1 MKKMLFLFAV
11 LVIFLSCSRKD
22 KGEIYS
28 ESEKEKT
35 PLSAEQK
42 EEEKPIPVAAPKEII
57 TFEPFKEDMYLE
69 YDDNYYDE
77 KINQRKI
84 IIYRVSSGEKEV
96 LLERYGFPNRLIY
109 FTTDK
114 KKCFFIL
121 KNGKSVTPWLSD
133 LWYLN
138 GETGIAETIL
148 EVTPAFCI
156 SDDGRYICYSEGKY
170 LTKDPYYRGARMVIP
185 VVNIYDLSKRE
196 VVYTIDYHDKELK
209 DLWGVGAGMKYDNKK
224 KSFMI
229 IFDIEY
235 FIYLSGRFDLNSME
249 FIKDE
254 REYPYEDKRKAP

>member
-1 MKKMLFLFAV
+1 MKKVLFLLAV
-11 LVIFLSCSRKD
+11 LVIFLSCNRKD

-28 ESEKEKT
+28 DSEKEKT
-35 PLSAEQK
+35 PISIEQK
-42 EEEKPIPVAAPKEII
+42 EENKPIPVSTTVES
-57 TFEPFKEDMYLE
+57 FKDDMHLE

-96 LLERYGFPNRLIY
+96 LLERYGFPSRVIF
-109 FTTDK
+109 FTADK

-121 KNGKSVTPWLSD
+121 KNEKTLTPGLYD
-133 LWYLN
+133 LCYLD

-148 EVTPAFCI
+148 QVTPAFCI
-156 SDDGRYICYSEGKY
+156 SDDGKYICYSENKY
-170 LTKDPYYRGARMVIP
+170 RPNPPNGMSIP
-185 VVNIYDLSKRE
+185 VVNIYDLNKKE

-209 DLWGVGAGMKYDNKK
+209 DQWAVGAGMKYDNKK
-224 KSFMI
+224 ESFMI

-235 FIYLSGRFDLNSME
+235 FVYLSGRFDLNSME

-254 REYPYEDKRKAP
+254 RKYPYEIKRGDF